1 MEHPKCL
8 ELFMKVP
15 INFQWHRQFIDALE
29 GHQFHKNL
37 NNVHKS
43 THFSCTSPKKLTTI
57 TTLYYTETEEAAMQF
72 LAL

>member
-1 MEHPKCL
+1 
-8 ELFMKVP
+8 MKVP
-15 INFQWHRQFIDALE
+15 INLQWHRQFIDALE

-43 THFSCTSPKKLTTI
+43 THFSCTSKKLTTI